1 MYYEQLLTD
10 GNIYIV
16 TLGPTTAKQQQQIF
30 MSNVKH
36 NHTHN
41 NTYAINNLISIQYHK
56 LHQ

>member
-41 NTYAINNLISIQYHK
+41 NMQ
-56 LHQ
+56 